1 MGGKRVLFALL
12 AICCSLLPVQ
22 GVSCPSTSPLVGTQ
36 GHLRM
41 IARQLRGTVVIKNDC
56 EFEVLLFRRRCR
68 IDAVK
73 LRRCRRFACSK

>member
-1 MGGKRVLFALL
+1 MGGKRVLL
-12 AICCSLLPVQ
+12 AMLAMCFSLLPVH
-22 GVSCPSTSPLVGTQ
+22 GVSCPSTSPLVGVQ

-41 IARQLRGTVVIKNDC
+41 IARQLRGTVFIKNDC
-56 EFEVLLFRRRCR
+56 EFEVRLFGRRCQ